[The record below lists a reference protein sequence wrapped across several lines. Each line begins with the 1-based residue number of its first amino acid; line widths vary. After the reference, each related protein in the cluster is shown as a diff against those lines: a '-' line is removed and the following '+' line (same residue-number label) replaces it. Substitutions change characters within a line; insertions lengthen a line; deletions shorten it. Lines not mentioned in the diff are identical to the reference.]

1 VKEMKMT
8 EEENTFQKIAEDLH
22 LTVGQVQS
30 YWENW
35 MGQKEDSLVN
45 LNQNQTNLP
54 DEVSSQANSQISNI
68 PQMQGKMQA
77 KLISPR
83 KAIFFWDASDLPKQF
98 FQYYFNIHFDDLVP
112 VIHIYDVTEIQFNG
126 KNAHHFYEIPISYQQ
141 GYWVVK
147 GLFSNRSYLAEVGVK
162 LSNGSFFPLIRSNSI
177 RIPKLETVLDN
188 EQYQDISQL
197 YRDEEQT
204 PKWREFVSTY
214 SYYLDNGSDG
224 GKK

>member
-1 VKEMKMT
+1 MKMT

-22 LTVGQVQS
+22 LTVDRVQS
-30 YWENW
+30 YWKNW
-35 MGQKEDSLVN
+35 MGKQEDLLVN
-45 LNQNQTNLP
+45 LNPNETNLQ
-54 DEVSSQANSQISNI
+54 DEDSSQANSPVTNI
-68 PQMQGKMQA
+68 PQLQGKMQA
-77 KLISPR
+77 KLIPPR
-83 KAIFFWDASDLPKQF
+83 KAIFFWDSSDLPKRF
-98 FQYYFNIHFDDLVP
+98 FQYYFNIRFDDLVP
-112 VIHIYDVTEIQFNG
+112 VIRIYDVTQIQFNG

-141 GYWVVK
+141 GYWIVK

-162 LSNGSFFPLIRSNSI
+162 LSNGSFFPLLRSNSI
-177 RIPKLETVLDN
+177 RIPKLENVLDN
-188 EQYQDISQL
+188 EFYQDISQL